1 MNDLIRSEDANCDL
15 SLDVTELGR
24 MSEETKGTTSGP
36 LIETSAL
43 PFRVF

>member
-1 MNDLIRSEDANCDL
+1 MNDLIRSEKADGDT

-24 MSEETKGTTSGP
+24 MSEETKGTVSGP
-36 LIETSAL
+36 FIESSAL